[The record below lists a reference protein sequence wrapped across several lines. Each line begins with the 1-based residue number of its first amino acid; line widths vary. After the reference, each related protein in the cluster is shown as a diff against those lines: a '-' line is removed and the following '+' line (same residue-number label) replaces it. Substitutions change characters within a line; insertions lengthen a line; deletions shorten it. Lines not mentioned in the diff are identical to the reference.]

1 MTKQPGPE
9 DAARIADVL
18 REHQQWS
25 AFWDPKNVPPLAR
38 RRNDVDSDLYAE
50 SPKAATV
57 IRYITE
63 HS

>member
-25 AFWDPKNVPPLAR
+25 AFWDPKYHLWRAAED
-38 RRNDVDSDLYAE
+38 DVDSDLYAE